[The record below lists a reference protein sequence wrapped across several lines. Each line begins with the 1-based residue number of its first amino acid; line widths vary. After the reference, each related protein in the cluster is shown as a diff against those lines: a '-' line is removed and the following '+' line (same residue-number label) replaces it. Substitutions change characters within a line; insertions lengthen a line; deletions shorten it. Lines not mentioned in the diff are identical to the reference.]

1 MHKLGFLPYCSKP
14 SQAANKVL
22 HDDYYD
28 DNLNSLNAAAAY
40 ALYGRI
46 LQQQQQF
53 QPSPVQNIDFR
64 HNDFNSSLNRSNQK

>member
-14 SQAANKVL
+14 SQVAANKVV
-22 HDDYYD
+22 HEEYYD
-28 DNLNSLNAAAAY
+28 DNMNSLNAAAAY

-53 QPSPVQNIDFR
+53 QPVQSIDFR